1 MSSGSQR
8 EKITLKL
15 TREKRESI
23 VNIEDGDRV
32 IDLLRRAGLPVDGVL
47 VFKGKVPLPLDDD
60 AFDADELTVI
70 TVASGG

>member
-15 TREKRESI
+15 TREKRGSI
-23 VNIEDGDRV
+23 VKIEDGDRV
-32 IDLLRRAGLPVDGVL
+32 MDLLRRAGLPVDGVL
-47 VFKGKVPLPLDDD
+47 VFKGNVPLPLDDVD
-60 AFDADELTVI
+60 FDADELTVI

>member
-1 MSSGSQR
+1 MSSGFQR

-23 VNIEDGDRV
+23 VNIQTGDRV
-32 IDLLRRAGLPVDGVL
+32 MDLLRKAGLPVDGVL
-47 VFKGKVPLPLDDD
+47 VFKGNVPVPLDDD
-60 AFDADELTVI
+60 NLDADELTVI